1 MWGGVQPVRSS
12 PGGPPPAPGEEWV
25 LGLDEAG
32 RGSVL
37 GPLVIGGL
45 LVREDRLVQL
55 PALGVKDSKQLSPR
69 ARRAVYARLPE
80 LGRCASVSFLPAE
93 IDPWVERGGLNH
105 LEARGFAQLVRRL
118 RPHRVVVDAC
128 DPVAERFGREVER
141 LAGGATRVEALHHAD
156 ELVPVVSGASI
167 VAKVRRDRAIAQLAR
182 RLGREI
188 GSGYPSDERTLR
200 ALGEELE
207 GPSEPSWIRH
217 SWATTQRV
225 KARIQV
231 KPLEEYAP

>member
-1 MWGGVQPVRSS
+1 L
-12 PGGPPPAPGEEWV
+12 PGPKEQWV

-32 RGSVL
+32 RGSVF

-45 LVREDRLVQL
+45 LVREDRLVEL
-55 PALGVKDSKQLSPR
+55 PSLGVRDSKQLSPR
-69 ARRAVYARLPE
+69 ARREVYARLPQ
-80 LGRCASVSFLPAE
+80 LGRCASVSFAPAE
-93 IDPWVERGGLNH
+93 IDPWVEKGGLNH
-105 LEARGFAQLVRRL
+105 LEAQGFAQLIRRL
-118 RPHRVVVDAC
+118 RPHRVVLDAC
-128 DPVAERFGREVER
+128 DPVAERFGREVEA
-141 LAGGATRVEALHHAD
+141 LSGGTARVEALHHAD

-188 GSGYPSDERTLR
+188 GSGYPSDERTLT
-200 ALGEELE
+200 ALREEL
-207 GPSEPSWIRH
+207 GRPVEPPWIRL

-225 KARIQV
+225 KARLPV